1 MLNTLLKKFISAAAL
16 LMSMPLVA
24 NAGDYVRYTTINQ
37 PRQECWNE
45 RVAVN
50 YGHNEGAIIGGIAG
64 GILGNQVGN
73 GNGRVVATAA
83 GALTGAIVGERLSN
97 SNRSTGYQTVQ
108 RCRTVYDQVRVPVAS
123 YEVEPVRNVVYVEER
138 EEYRQR
144 RHHRYDRHDRH
155 HRYDRHHRHHHD
167 RHCGHVTV
175 EYRDQGRHHRDY

>member
-1 MLNTLLKKFISAAAL
+1 MLKKIISTAAL
-16 LMSMPLVA
+16 LLSLPLVA
-24 NAGDYVRYTTINQ
+24 SAGDYVQYTTVSQ

-50 YGHNEGAIIGGIAG
+50 YGNNGGAIIGGIAG

-97 SNRSTGYQTVQ
+97 SNRSTGYQNVQ
-108 RCRTVYDQVRVPVAS
+108 RCRTVYDQVRVPVATT
-123 YEVEPVRNVVYVEER
+123 VVQPVSNVVYVEER
-138 EEYRQR
+138 EEYRDR
-144 RHHRYDRHDRH
+144 RHHHRLHRHDRYDRHD
-155 HRYDRHHRHHHD
+155 RHHHD